1 MESNPAFLISP
12 SFREGKLMDQRE
24 ENGYVETEEA
34 EHLYACRVASSG
46 EEASG
51 EARNQPVGADETSA
65 MGGAD
70 EDSATASGSHIL
82 AIGETPLT
90 SEVVA
95 DLDAVDRAIRDC
107 REEIRCIH
115 SDMEMSREQ
124 VRRLIREKCRDL
136 FELREKLSGLRKRHE
151 MAEYLSEELRV
162 LAAKTRSRL
171 EFLTACRTRVKAL
184 LKVYEQLGKTTRKKR
199 AQLFSTVGIAEAHV
213 SLPYLRDLGMLY
225 RGYLAEAAAVTELA
239 KNGGEKFFRREAQLL
254 RAIGCQ
260 SRQLERFLTRVTDG
274 PAQLDRAFEEL
285 DRLLFL
291 RKNAKPIRRMDAIR
305 GEIEKIEAEM
315 RALAESD

>member
-1 MESNPAFLISP
+1 
-12 SFREGKLMDQRE
+12 MDQRE

-34 EHLYACRVASSG
+34 EHLYAYRAADGG
-46 EEASG
+46 EEAGG
-51 EARNQPVGADETSA
+51 ETRDQLVGADETSA
-65 MGGAD
+65 VGGAD
-70 EDSATASGSHIL
+70 EDSVAPSGSCL
-82 AIGETPLT
+82 TIGETPLT
-90 SEVVA
+90 GEVVA

-136 FELREKLSGLRKRHE
+136 FELREKLSGLRKRYE
-151 MAEYLSEELRV
+151 MAQELSVELRA
-162 LAAKTRSRL
+162 LAAKTRGKL
-171 EFLTACRTRVKAL
+171 EFLTACRPRVKAL
-184 LKVYEQLGKTTRKKR
+184 LKTYEQLGKVTRKRR